1 MMRGGYETDD
11 RLVDAIEA
19 ITGGNLGCAGEC
31 GQGGCDGS
39 HPEDCADPAVVLW
52 RDGGRENE
60 LRTWL
65 DAHRPGWRADAPLPW
80 GECELEEE
88 TV

>member
-31 GQGGCDGS
+31 G
-39 HPEDCADPAVVLW
+39 
-52 RDGGRENE
+52 
-60 LRTWL
+60 
-65 DAHRPGWRADAPLPW
+65 
-80 GECELEEE
+80 
-88 TV
+88 